1 MRISWHYIDKL
12 QPPMTDLI
20 KIPYSFLRPIYEK
33 TNFHQAVISEIEDT
47 KLRFAYGH
55 CRSITRKHAKT
66 FYMATRFLPY
76 HKQRSIFAI
85 YGLCRTLDDIV
96 DETPGL
102 LTKKARKKAEI
113 IDSLEKFRIQLV
125 SAYHGVE
132 QQNSVLIAFS
142 DVLNRY
148 HISLEH
154 PLTLLDGMKMD
165 LVKNRYKNF
174 DELYEYSY
182 KVASVVGLMTAE
194 IFGYKNPKAVNH
206 AVELG
211 IAMQLTNI
219 LRDVGEDLSKNR
231 IYLPKEE
238 LNRFGITEADLFRGE
253 ITPAFIELMKFQI
266 DRARDYYQ
274 RADQGI
280 SMLEKDSRLPVL
292 LARENYSRI
301 LDKIEEN
308 HYQVF
313 NQRAYLSAAEKVST
327 LPKVMLQ
334 L

>member
-1 MRISWHYIDKL
+1 
-12 QPPMTDLI
+12 MTDLI
-20 KIPYSFLRPIYEK
+20 KIPYLVLRPIYEK
-33 TNFHQAVISEIEDT
+33 TSFHKAVISEIEDT
-47 KLRFAYGH
+47 KLRFAYAH

-96 DETPGL
+96 DETPSMVNS
-102 LTKKARKKAEI
+102 TKRSKNEI
-113 IDSLEKFRIQLV
+113 IERLKKLRVQLT
-125 SAYHGVE
+125 SAYRGVE
-132 QQNSVLIAFS
+132 QQNSVLIAFA

-154 PLTLLDGMKMD
+154 PLALLDGVKMD
-165 LVKNRYKNF
+165 LVKNRYENF
-174 DELYEYSY
+174 YELYEYSY

-194 IFGYKNPKAVNH
+194 VFGYKNPLAVNH

-231 IYLPKEE
+231 IYLPKED
-238 LNRFGITEADLFRGE
+238 LLRFGLNEEDLFRRE
-253 ITPAFIELMKFQI
+253 LSNKFVDLMKFQI
-266 DRARDYYQ
+266 ERARDYYN
-274 RADQGI
+274 RSDLGI
-280 SMLEKDSRLPVL
+280 SMLDRDSRLPVL

-308 HYQVF
+308 QYQVF
-313 NQRAYLSAAEKVST
+313 NQRAYLSTTEKFSI

-334 L
+334 LQADI